1 MSGNIKN
8 NIHPTTSGYKH
19 IPSGGSGGQILRWS
33 AVGMLGVL
41 SVWDDDTCEVNGY
54 CNIADGGIAT
64 KSDSGYRI
72 VKRVNENIVKVIFR

>member
-1 MSGNIKN
+1 
-8 NIHPTTSGYKH
+8 
-19 IPSGGSGGQILRWS
+19 
-33 AVGMLGVL
+33 MLGVL
-41 SVWDDDTCEVNGY
+41 SVWDDGTCEVNGY

>member
-19 IPSGGSGGQILRWS
+19 IPSGGSSGQILRWS
-33 AVGMLGVL
+33 AVGMLDVL
-41 SVWDDDTCEVNGY
+41 SVWDDGTCEVNGY
-54 CNIADGGIAT
+54 CNVSDGGIAT
-64 KSDSGYRI
+64 KADSGYRI